1 MGSPRLR
8 HRVECNGFFAHLAF
22 TCRRR
27 GWDLQWTGERRAAAE
42 WDSSLTGG
50 PLITP
55 DGKGRI
61 LAGEREASFFLE
73 YDRGTEH
80 LEQLELKI
88 ERYRLVW
95 GSPRQPDALLFVFPS
110 AARERA
116 VRRFLL
122 GPGLTLATA
131 VRAHALR
138 DPLGPVWLPLRH
150 DRRCPILDLPL
161 EPRVM
166 PG

>member
-1 MGSPRLR
+1 VS
-8 HRVECNGFFAHLAF
+8 
-22 TCRRR
+22 
-27 GWDLQWTGERRAAAE
+27 
-42 WDSSLTGG
+42 GG
-50 PLITP
+50 V
-55 DGKGRI
+55 
-61 LAGEREASFFLE
+61 SFFLE

-88 ERYRLVW
+88 ERYRLVG
-95 GSPRQPDALLFVFPS
+95 GSPRQPEALVFVFPG

-116 VRRFLL
+116 VPRSLL
-122 GPGLTLATA
+122 GPGFTLATA

-138 DPLGPVWLPLRH
+138 DPLGPVWLPLRD

-161 EPRVM
+161 EPRHM